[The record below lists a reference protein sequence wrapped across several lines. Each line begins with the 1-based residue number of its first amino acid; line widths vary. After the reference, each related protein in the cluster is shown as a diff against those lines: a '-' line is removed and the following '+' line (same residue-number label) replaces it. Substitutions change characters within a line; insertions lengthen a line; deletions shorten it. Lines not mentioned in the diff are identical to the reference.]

1 MDKYL
6 IKSTL
11 ELLDDE
17 PEVAPSNEF
26 TLGILGSSDAS
37 YWNANTMAET
47 INAILEETEKL
58 PTTINLPAK
67 GITSLLIQAWGEKQ
81 NIVCKPVDSDW
92 IRLGKKARALQDSRI
107 IKDSSHLLFFVG
119 SRSDYYEKI
128 AIREAKRKVV
138 YTIDAKTK
146 EIVKPLF
153 NSIPIRITN
162 GFLQCDFAESAPRNS
177 IAFATCLIAELLN
190 KLQT

>member
-6 IKSTL
+6 LKQKSTL

-17 PEVAPSNEF
+17 PEIAKADEF
-26 TLGILGSSDAS
+26 TLGVLGSSEAS
-37 YWNANTMAET
+37 YWNANTIAET
-47 INAILEETEKL
+47 INAILEETGKL

-67 GITSLLIQAWGEKQ
+67 GITSLLIQTWGEKQ

-146 EIVKPLF
+146 EIVKWVV
-153 NSIPIRITN
+153 
-162 GFLQCDFAESAPRNS
+162 
-177 IAFATCLIAELLN
+177 
-190 KLQT
+190 

>member
-1 MDKYL
+1 MESLSPSNPANLMDKYL
-6 IKSTL
+6 LKQKSTL

-17 PEVAPSNEF
+17 PEIAKADEF
-26 TLGILGSSDAS
+26 TLGVLGSSEAS
-37 YWNANTMAET
+37 YWNANTIAET
-47 INAILEETEKL
+47 INAILEETGKL

-67 GITSLLIQAWGEKQ
+67 GITSLLIQTWGEKQ

-146 EIVKPLF
+146 EIVKWVV
-153 NSIPIRITN
+153 
-162 GFLQCDFAESAPRNS
+162 
-177 IAFATCLIAELLN
+177 
-190 KLQT
+190 

>member
-1 MDKYL
+1 MDKFL
-6 IKSTL
+6 LKEKTTL
-11 ELLDDE
+11 QLLDDE
-17 PEVAPSNEF
+17 PEQKSDLF
-26 TLGILGSSDAS
+26 TLGVLGSSEAS

-47 INAILEETEKL
+47 INALLEETGKL
-58 PTTINLPAK
+58 PTSINLPAK
-67 GITSLLIQAWGEKQ
+67 GITSLLIQVWGEKQ

-128 AIREAKRKVV
+128 AIREAKRKIV

-146 EIVKPLF
+146 EIVKW
-153 NSIPIRITN
+153 IV
-162 GFLQCDFAESAPRNS
+162 
-177 IAFATCLIAELLN
+177 
-190 KLQT
+190 

>member
-1 MDKYL
+1 MESLTALRPSNPANLMDKYL
-6 IKSTL
+6 IKQKTTL

-17 PEVAPSNEF
+17 PEVVISDEF
-26 TLGILGSSDAS
+26 TLGVLGSSDAS

-47 INAILEETEKL
+47 INAILEETGKL
-58 PTTINLPAK
+58 PTSINLPAK

-128 AIREAKRKVV
+128 AIREAKRKIV
-138 YTIDAKTK
+138 YSIDAKTK
-146 EIVKPLF
+146 VIVKWVV
-153 NSIPIRITN
+153 
-162 GFLQCDFAESAPRNS
+162 
-177 IAFATCLIAELLN
+177 
-190 KLQT
+190 

>member
-1 MDKYL
+1 MDTYL
-6 IKSTL
+6 IKTTL

-17 PEVAPSNEF
+17 PEQKSDEF
-26 TLGILGSSDAS
+26 TLGVLGSSEAS

-47 INAILEETEKL
+47 INALLEETGKL
-58 PTTINLPAK
+58 PTSINLPAK

-146 EIVKPLF
+146 EIVKWVV
-153 NSIPIRITN
+153 
-162 GFLQCDFAESAPRNS
+162 
-177 IAFATCLIAELLN
+177 
-190 KLQT
+190 

>member
-6 IKSTL
+6 LKEKSTL

-17 PEVAPSNEF
+17 PEVTKADEF
-26 TLGILGSSDAS
+26 TLGVLGSSEAS

-47 INAILEETEKL
+47 INALLEETGKL
-58 PTTINLPAK
+58 PTIINLPAK
-67 GITSLLIQAWGEKQ
+67 GVTSLLIQVWGEKQ
-81 NIVCKPVDSDW
+81 NIICKPVDSDW
-92 IRLGKKARALQDSRI
+92 IRLGKKARALQDNRI

-146 EIVKPLF
+146 EIVKWVV
-153 NSIPIRITN
+153 
-162 GFLQCDFAESAPRNS
+162 
-177 IAFATCLIAELLN
+177 
-190 KLQT
+190 

>member
-1 MDKYL
+1 MLMRLRQDPKKSEAKYIFNTCPRQMDTYL
-6 IKSTL
+6 IKTTL

-17 PEVAPSNEF
+17 PEQKSDEF
-26 TLGILGSSDAS
+26 TRGVLGSSEAS

-47 INAILEETEKL
+47 INALLEETGKL
-58 PTTINLPAK
+58 PTSINLPAK

-138 YTIDAKTK
+138 YTIDAKTR
-146 EIVKPLF
+146 EIVKWV
-153 NSIPIRITN
+153 I
-162 GFLQCDFAESAPRNS
+162 
-177 IAFATCLIAELLN
+177 
-190 KLQT
+190 

>member
-1 MDKYL
+1 MESLTALRPSNSTNLMDKYL
-6 IKSTL
+6 LKEKSTL

-17 PEVAPSNEF
+17 PEVTKADEF
-26 TLGILGSSDAS
+26 TLGVLGSSEAS

-47 INAILEETEKL
+47 INALLEETGKL
-58 PTTINLPAK
+58 PTIINLPAK
-67 GITSLLIQAWGEKQ
+67 GVTSLLIQVWGEKQ
-81 NIVCKPVDSDW
+81 NIICKPVDSDW
-92 IRLGKKARALQDSRI
+92 IRLGKKARALQDNRI

-146 EIVKPLF
+146 EIVKWVV
-153 NSIPIRITN
+153 
-162 GFLQCDFAESAPRNS
+162 
-177 IAFATCLIAELLN
+177 
-190 KLQT
+190 

>member
-1 MDKYL
+1 MKRNTHLTQLPMDKYL
-6 IKSTL
+6 IHSTL
-11 ELLDDE
+11 KLLDDE
-17 PEVAPSNEF
+17 PQVLNSEEF
-26 TLGILGSSDAS
+26 TLGILGSSEAS

-47 INAILEETEKL
+47 INSLLEETGKL
-58 PTTINLPAK
+58 PTTINFPAK

-146 EIVKPLF
+146 EIVKWVV
-153 NSIPIRITN
+153 
-162 GFLQCDFAESAPRNS
+162 
-177 IAFATCLIAELLN
+177 
-190 KLQT
+190 

>member
-6 IKSTL
+6 LKEKSTL

-17 PEVAPSNEF
+17 PEIVKSDEF
-26 TLGILGSSDAS
+26 TLGILGSSEAS
-37 YWNANTMAET
+37 YWNATTIAET
-47 INAILEETEKL
+47 INALLEETGKL

-128 AIREAKRKVV
+128 AIREAKRKIV

-146 EIVKPLF
+146 EIVKWVV
-153 NSIPIRITN
+153 
-162 GFLQCDFAESAPRNS
+162 
-177 IAFATCLIAELLN
+177 
-190 KLQT
+190 